1 MMKKR
6 YVKPQMEV
14 VMINQRVNLLL
25 NSYATTTSGN
35 GGFNPVITG
44 SDGQGRSR
52 GCDWDEED

>member
-1 MMKKR
+1 MKKK

-35 GGFNPVITG
+35 VFNEQPITG
-44 SDGQGRSR
+44 SSGQGRSR